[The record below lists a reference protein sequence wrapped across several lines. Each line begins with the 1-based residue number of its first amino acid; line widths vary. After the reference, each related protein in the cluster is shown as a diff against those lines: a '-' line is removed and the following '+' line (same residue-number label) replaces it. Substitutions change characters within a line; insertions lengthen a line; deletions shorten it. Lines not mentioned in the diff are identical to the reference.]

1 MHFQVPQF
9 IDIEDKIVGPL
20 TIKQFL
26 YVAAGFLTIFFRF
39 FIFNFYFWLISTVFI
54 VVISGAFAFIK
65 YNGRSFLILITSV
78 INYYWR
84 PRIYIW
90 KKRSSK
96 QVKKRGLL
104 NLKLKLDTSSKPIKG
119 EKSFM
124 LPFLQRMKK
133 MKDEYEVFRKAT
145 GEREVARRVD
155 YR

>member
-9 IDIEDKIVGPL
+9 IDIEDKIIGPL

-26 YVAAGFLTIFFRF
+26 YVATGFLASFFSF
-39 FIFNFYFWLISTVFI
+39 FILNFYFWIIFTIFVGAISV
-54 VVISGAFAFIK
+54 AFAFIR
-65 YNGRSFLILITSV
+65 YNGRSFLTLITSV

-90 KKRSSK
+90 KKKGVKPVK
-96 QVKKRGLL
+96 QKGLS
-104 NLKLKLDTSSKPIKG
+104 NLKLRLDTSSKPLKG

-124 LPFLQRMKK
+124 IPFLQRMKK
-133 MKDEYEVFRKAT
+133 LKNEYEVFRKST

>member
-9 IDIEDKIVGPL
+9 IDIEDRIVGPL

-26 YVAAGFLTIFFRF
+26 YVAAGFLIIFFSF
-39 FIFNFYFWLISTVFI
+39 FVLNFYFWLVFTILIAIISA
-54 VVISGAFAFIK
+54 SFAFVK
-65 YNGRSFLILITSV
+65 YNGRSFLTLLTSM

-90 KKRSSK
+90 KKKGGK
-96 QVKKRGLL
+96 QVAKKGLS

-124 LPFLQRMKK
+124 LPFLQRLKK
-133 MKDEYEVFRKAT
+133 MKNEYEVFRKTT

>member
-9 IDIEDKIVGPL
+9 IDIEDKIIGPL

-26 YVAAGFLTIFFRF
+26 YVATGFLTAFFSF
-39 FIFNFYFWLISTVFI
+39 FILNFYFWIIFTILIAA
-54 VVISGAFAFIK
+54 ISIAFAFIR
-65 YNGRSFLILITSV
+65 YNGRSFLTLITSV

-90 KKRSSK
+90 KKKGAKPVK
-96 QVKKRGLL
+96 QKGLS
-104 NLKLKLDTSSKPIKG
+104 NLKLRLDTSSKPLKG

-124 LPFLQRMKK
+124 IPFLQRMKK
-133 MKDEYEVFRKAT
+133 LKNEYEVFRKST